1 MEEWLEAAEAAR
13 RLGVKPAT
21 LYAYVSRGQ
30 IRRRGAGDGRRSL
43 YHADD
48 IAALAVRGRR
58 ARPTRPS
65 DIVVASAITEIS
77 EDGPRYRGTLATDL
91 AGSATFEE
99 VAARLWETDDRRPWQ
114 VPSDAVAAVRAV
126 TAGLPAATPPA
137 HRIPLAVAAARN
149 ADPLAGDLR
158 PSVVTTAAQGLILLL
173 AATVTAGG
181 PDTAG
186 GLGVAGH
193 LARALG
199 CDGDARAVALIDA
212 ALVLLAD
219 HELAASTLAA
229 RVAASARCD
238 PYAVVL
244 AGTAVASGP
253 RHGAASSQFEQI
265 LADVAE
271 GHDPAEALARRR
283 SPEGRVPAFGHP
295 LYLDGDPRAR
305 RLLELLADRGLRA
318 PDGSMDQL
326 LAAAHQRGLPP
337 PNVDAALGALTH
349 GLGAPIGS
357 GELLFTIARTAGWV
371 AHALEQYA
379 DPQLLRPE
387 AVYTGR

>member
-30 IRRRGAGDGRRSL
+30 VRRRRADDGRRSL

-58 ARPTRPS
+58 GRPTRPS
-65 DIVVASAITEIS
+65 DIVVASAITRIG
-77 EDGPRYRGTLATDL
+77 EDGPRYRGTLATAL
-91 AGSATFEE
+91 AGRATFEE
-99 VAARLWETDDRRPWQ
+99 VAARLWGDDDRRPWQ
-114 VPSDAVAAVRAV
+114 VPDGALAAVRAV
-126 TAGLPAATPPA
+126 TTGLSDGTPPA
-137 HRIPLAVAAARN
+137 HRIPLTVAAARN

-158 PSVVTTAAQGLILLL
+158 PSVVTTAARGLILLL
-173 AATVTAGG
+173 VVAVTSDEPDPAG
-181 PDTAG
+181 DR
-186 GLGVAGH
+186 GVAGH

-199 CDGDARAVALIDA
+199 RAGDGTAVELIDA

-253 RHGAASSQFEQI
+253 RHGAASSQIEQI

-271 GHDPAEALARRR
+271 GHHPAQALAQRR
-283 SPEGRVPAFGHP
+283 SPDGLVPAFGHP
-295 LYLDGDPRAR
+295 LYPEGDPRAR
-305 RLLELLADRGLRA
+305 RLLDLLAERGMRE
-318 PDGSMDQL
+318 PDGAVAQV

-337 PNVDAALGALTH
+337 PNVDAAIGALTH
-349 GLGAPIGS
+349 ALGAPVGS

>member
-30 IRRRGAGDGRRSL
+30 VRPRRADDGRRSL

-48 IAALAVRGRR
+48 IAGLAVRGRR
-58 ARPTRPS
+58 GRPTRPS
-65 DIVVASAITEIS
+65 DIVVASAITRID

-91 AGSATFEE
+91 AGRATFEE
-99 VAARLWETDDRRPWQ
+99 VAARLWGADDRRPWQ
-114 VPSDAVAAVRAV
+114 LASGAVAAVRSV
-126 TAGLPAATPPA
+126 TAGLPDGTPPA
-137 HRIPLAVAAARN
+137 HRLPLTVAAARN

-158 PSVVTTAAQGLILLL
+158 PSVVTTAARGLILLL
-173 AATVTAGG
+173 AATVTGEER
-181 PDTAG
+181 DTAG
-186 GLGVAGH
+186 GQAVAAH

-199 CDGDARAVALIDA
+199 RPRDATAVALIDA

-253 RHGAASSQFEQI
+253 RHGAVSSQIERI

-271 GHDPAEALARRR
+271 GRDPAEALAR
-283 SPEGRVPAFGHP
+283 GRGPDGPVPAFGHP
-295 LYLDGDPRAR
+295 LYPDGDPRAR
-305 RLLELLADRGLRA
+305 RLLDLLAERGLH
-318 PDGSMDQL
+318 GSHRPLEQVL
-326 LAAAHQRGLPP
+326 TAARRRGLPA
-337 PNVDAALGALTH
+337 PNVDAALGGLTH
-349 GLGAPIGS
+349 ALGAPVGS
-357 GELLFTIARTAGWV
+357 GELLFTLARTAGWI